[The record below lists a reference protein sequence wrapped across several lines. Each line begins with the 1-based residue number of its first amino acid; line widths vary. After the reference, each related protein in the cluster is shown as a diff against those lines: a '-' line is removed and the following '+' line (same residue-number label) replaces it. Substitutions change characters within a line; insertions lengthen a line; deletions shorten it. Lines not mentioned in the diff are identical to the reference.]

1 LGHIYKYIWLNKPFF
16 LNQKLFLALNVYHY
30 CILLFVF
37 LRCQGWKS
45 FCEFKGYTH
54 RNCKIQKEMYSYV
67 KENWSNRYRTGQ
79 MFDLSRKV
87 NRDLKELE
95 CRDQWDQYFGS
106 RADFPEGESTL
117 SVLENMASLTFT
129 LATAFLSSYPS
140 SLLSLVCLE
149 ACKFLVSLTPTESDS
164 RRLPD
169 PTPFQKHNPAMFER
183 FKVPISGASFIK
195 KIFRGRKKMTE
206 LDATT
211 SAGADGDQQS
221 QAMDGDDATGAQNEN
236 TSNPGRGRG
245 RGRAKG
251 KAKAKAKSKSK
262 GQDDQDEQQEDVTS
276 DVKINLADQRP
287 RWWLD
292 DLIGCL
298 VHASR
303 RSFDALILI
312 FSFVFPQ
319 SFLQYLYQSSK
330 RTD

>member
-1 LGHIYKYIWLNKPFF
+1 
-16 LNQKLFLALNVYHY
+16 
-30 CILLFVF
+30 
-37 LRCQGWKS
+37 
-45 FCEFKGYTH
+45 
-54 RNCKIQKEMYSYV
+54 
-67 KENWSNRYRTGQ
+67 
-79 MFDLSRKV
+79 
-87 NRDLKELE
+87 
-95 CRDQWDQYFGS
+95 
-106 RADFPEGESTL
+106 
-117 SVLENMASLTFT
+117 
-129 LATAFLSSYPS
+129 
-140 SLLSLVCLE
+140 
-149 ACKFLVSLTPTESDS
+149 
-164 RRLPD
+164 
-169 PTPFQKHNPAMFER
+169 
-183 FKVPISGASFIK
+183 
-195 KIFRGRKKMTE
+195 
-206 LDATT
+206 
-211 SAGADGDQQS
+211 
-221 QAMDGDDATGAQNEN
+221 MDGAAATGAQNEN